1 MGRDLVALVTG
12 ATSGIGEASARRLH
26 DQGYRVFATGRRSE
40 ALELLAS
47 RGLCARRLDV
57 TDETAV
63 AVLMDEI
70 VADHGGVDV
79 LVNSAGFGL
88 ASPLEQVAL
97 SDVRSIF
104 ETNVFAML
112 RLAQSVLPGMR
123 ERGAGT
129 IVNIGSTGGR
139 FTTPGAGGYHMS
151 KYSVEALSLALGAE
165 VKPFGVR
172 VVLIEPTGVRTGFSA
187 AQLTASESPNED
199 DDPYREF
206 KRRYDE
212 TTRALA
218 ENHLV
223 TIDANAVARAVTRV
237 INARNPKPRYIVG
250 ASGHATVLARRLLT
264 DRMWDGIVTR
274 RLRP

>member
-1 MGRDLVALVTG
+1 MSPKPVALVTG
-12 ATSGIGEASARRLH
+12 ATGGIGEATARRLH
-26 DQGYRVFATGRRSE
+26 DRGYLVFATGRNPD

-47 RGLCARRLDV
+47 QGLCARRLDV
-57 TDETAV
+57 TDEAAV
-63 AVLMDEI
+63 TQLIDEI
-70 VADHGGVDV
+70 AAGHGGVDV

-88 ASPLEQVAL
+88 ASPLEQAAL
-97 SDVRSIF
+97 SDVRSVF

-123 ERGAGT
+123 ERRKGT

-139 FTTPGAGGYHMS
+139 FTTPGAGAYHMS

-187 AQLTASESPNED
+187 AQLTASESIMG

-223 TIDANAVARAVTRV
+223 TVDADVVARAVTGV
-237 INARNPKPRYIVG
+237 IEARNPKPRYIVG

-274 RLRP
+274 RLWP